1 VFPKSINHINGSRA
15 AQKSYTN
22 LDDRVDLF
30 AHHEMSLV
38 LRVDATTRE
47 LCDT

>member
-1 VFPKSINHINGSRA
+1 VFPKSINHIHGSCA
-15 AQKSYTN
+15 AQKSCAN

-38 LRVDATTRE
+38 LRADTATRK